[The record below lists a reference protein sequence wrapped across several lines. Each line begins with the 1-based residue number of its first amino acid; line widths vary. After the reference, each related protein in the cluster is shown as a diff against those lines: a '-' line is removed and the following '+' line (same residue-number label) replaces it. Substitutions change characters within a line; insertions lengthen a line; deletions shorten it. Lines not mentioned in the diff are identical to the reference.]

1 MSDMLLPINPVGFVT
16 KDPVLRDSKDKKTK
30 YLRLNLAVDKGFGEK
45 KRTVL
50 LQATFYGAEAERIVR
65 AKVKKG
71 SCIQMAA
78 DVEDVIAFAK
88 EEDGELVAM
97 IKLRPLDWKF
107 GPLPP
112 KKETDSDTKDTVD
125 KPPLN
130 PEDFPEVQCGDDGEL
145 PV

>member
-16 KDPVLRDSKDKKTK
+16 KDPVLRESKDQKTK

-45 KRTVL
+45 KRTIL

-88 EEDGELVAM
+88 EDSGELVAM

-107 GPLPP
+107 GPLPS
-112 KKETDSDTKDTVD
+112 KKETDPDSKGTVD
-125 KPPLN
+125 KPPVN

-145 PV
+145 PE